1 MVGSETTMQ
10 AVTFQLGIDNYG
22 IDIMS
27 VQEIVDFNEIR
38 RIPHVPDNIE
48 GLYNLRGD
56 ILPIINLHKR
66 FDLKEADDRQND
78 SLLILNM
85 GDVQFRII
93 IDKVLRVISINT
105 DEIQN
110 SPQMLL
116 GIGAEYI
123 QGVVQQEDGYL
134 ILLDCS
140 HLFQQDELNNI
151 NHYS

>member
-1 MVGSETTMQ
+1 MAGSETAMQ
-10 AVTFQLGIDNYG
+10 AVTFQLGVDNYG

-27 VQEIVDFNEIR
+27 VQEIVDCNEIR
-38 RIPHVPDNIE
+38 RIPHVPDYIE

-66 FDLKEADDRQND
+66 FDLKKAKDIQND

-85 GDVQFRII
+85 GDVQFGII

-110 SPQMLL
+110 PPQMLS
-116 GIGAEYI
+116 GIGVEYI
-123 QGVVQQEDGYL
+123 QGVVHQEDGYL

-140 HLFQQDELNNI
+140 HLFQQDELSKI